1 MHCRTS
7 WRFCCYYY
15 GCASDLVIVSVIVF
29 VFVVALDLLQLRNQ
43 VVVVGAVVVEDECF
57 AVPLP

>member
-1 MHCRTS
+1 M
-7 WRFCCYYY
+7 
-15 GCASDLVIVSVIVF
+15 IVSVIVF

-43 VVVVGAVVVEDECF
+43 VVVVGAAAVVDECF

>member
-7 WRFCCYYY
+7 WRLCWHYY

-43 VVVVGAVVVEDECF
+43 VVVVGAAVVVDECF

>member
-1 MHCRTS
+1 M
-7 WRFCCYYY
+7 
-15 GCASDLVIVSVIVF
+15 IVSVIVF